1 MQENDSEVLYLS
13 IIMDPDDLALPVTLT
28 RLIIE
33 TFTSNGGRATTKQI
47 RDYVWEN
54 RSRLGVKSENYDRSI
69 GGCLS
74 NLKRSGRIE
83 GVAYAEYRLISKGH
97 EPTVDTPKKT
107 TPSEP

>member
-1 MQENDSEVLYLS
+1 MLYLS
-13 IIMDPDDLALPVTLT
+13 IIIDSGDLALPVTLT

-33 TFTSNGGRATTKQI
+33 TFTTNGGRATTKQI

-54 RSRLGVKSENYDRSI
+54 RGRLGMKSENYDRSI

-83 GVAYAEYRLISKGH
+83 DVAYAEYRLVPKSH
-97 EPTVDTPKKT
+97 EPTVNTLKKLL
-107 TPSEP
+107 PEP

>member
-1 MQENDSEVLYLS
+1 MTLTLYLPMLTDS
-13 IIMDPDDLALPVTLT
+13 VICLPVTLT

-33 TFTSNGGRATTKQI
+33 TFTANGGRATTKQI

-54 RSRLGVKSENYDRSI
+54 RGRLGIKSESYDRSI

-83 GVAYAEYRLISKGH
+83 DVAYAEYRLVPES
-97 EPTVDTPKKT
+97 
-107 TPSEP
+107 